1 MKAEYAAGGLGVTIH
16 VSRETGIP
24 VGDFLRGVMSYLL
37 PTPADRP
44 K

>member
-1 MKAEYAAGGLGVTIH
+1 MKAEYASGAMGVTIY
-16 VSRETGIP
+16 VMRETGIP

-37 PTPADRP
+37 PPPADRT